1 VSLFKG
7 LILKQRF
14 KDKAFLT
21 LYRNRSI
28 KNKLAAS
35 SLPLQEH
42 TMHIALIGATGFA
55 YTEWLG

>member
-1 VSLFKG
+1 MSLFKG

-21 LYRNRSI
+21 LYRKRSI

-35 SLPLQEH
+35 SL
-42 TMHIALIGATGFA
+42 FA
-55 YTEWLG
+55 GTRHAHRTDRRYRLCRHRIVE

>member
-1 VSLFKG
+1 MSLFKG

-21 LYRNRSI
+21 LYRKRSI

-35 SLPLQEH
+35 SL
-42 TMHIALIGATGFA
+42 FA
-55 YTEWLG
+55 GTRHAHRTDWRHRLCRHRIVE